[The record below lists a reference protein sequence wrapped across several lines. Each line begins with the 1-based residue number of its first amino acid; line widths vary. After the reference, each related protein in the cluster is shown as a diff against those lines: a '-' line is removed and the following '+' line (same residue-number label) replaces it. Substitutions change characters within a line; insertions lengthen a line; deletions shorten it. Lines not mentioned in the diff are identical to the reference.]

1 MTVEIRRFAGGGGR
15 PLATASDAC
24 LHERERAAP
33 PPGEQTFISAWW
45 SCTHMATDRSVPFD
59 WLSLDDGEEVVWAD
73 TPHRSSLVP
82 ALVVGLPLTLVLVGI
97 PIVVGAYLSR
107 ENTEYVVTNRA
118 LYRKTG
124 ILSRNV
130 QRVDFGKVQNTTY
143 SQGLFGQ
150 RFGYGTVEV
159 STAGGSGVEL
169 TFDSIPEPKRVQEL
183 VNRRATEDGEDRP
196 ESTAAVLDE
205 ILDELRAIRTAL
217 DDADPE
223 SERSEAAAS
232 EEP

>member
-1 MTVEIRRFAGGGGR
+1 
-15 PLATASDAC
+15 
-24 LHERERAAP
+24 
-33 PPGEQTFISAWW
+33 
-45 SCTHMATDRSVPFD
+45 MATDRSAPFD

-124 ILSRNV
+124 VLSRNV

-183 VNRRATEDGEDRP
+183 VNRRATEDGDDRP
-196 ESTAAVLDE
+196 ESKAAVLDE

-223 SERSEAAAS
+223 PERSDVTTT